1 MMVVVETVYSGDI
14 DTWCHRQQAGR
25 TAMIR
30 YSMWE
35 MMRMRDV
42 DVDENEDVYVV
53 RDASVP
59 RAKERLGGIIE

>member
-1 MMVVVETVYSGDI
+1 
-14 DTWCHRQQAGR
+14 
-25 TAMIR
+25 MIR

-59 RAKERLGGIIE
+59 RAKERLGGIIV